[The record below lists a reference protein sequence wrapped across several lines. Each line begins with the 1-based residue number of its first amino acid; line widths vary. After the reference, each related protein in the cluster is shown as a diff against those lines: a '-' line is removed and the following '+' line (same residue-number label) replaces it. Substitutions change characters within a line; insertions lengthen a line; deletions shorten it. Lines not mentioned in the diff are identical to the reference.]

1 MVAPRAGEPK
11 TLMYALEAEHCK
23 KSDSRKDFTSANGLT
38 TTSAIEWEIVASPKE
53 EREYPERDG
62 FKVKHPEWWP

>member
-1 MVAPRAGEPK
+1 
-11 TLMYALEAEHCK
+11 MYALEAEHCK

-53 EREYPERDG
+53 ERNAQYEP
-62 FKVKHPEWWP
+62 